1 MVASST
7 DVPGSRPQVWAIGG
21 GKGGTGKSL
30 LASSLGIHLAQTG
43 HRVVLIDGDLG
54 TPNLH
59 TFLGLDPPTVSLS
72 DFIQRRVETLDD
84 AAVETSVPGLSL
96 VSGARNQLDAE
107 SLKHFQKTRLLRLL
121 LELSADVVILDLG
134 AGTSLTTL
142 DLFSPADL
150 GVMVILPEPTSVENA
165 YRFVKSAYFR
175 RLQHLCRLMGYGE
188 ILDLVLRYR
197 EAAVAGSPIAVL
209 EEIDRIDRH
218 AADGL
223 AAQMSGFSPH
233 LVINQTRDGD
243 DAWLGEAME
252 VASRRILRI
261 PLRYA
266 GSVPYDPQLVR
277 CIKDRRPFLAE
288 GSPYS
293 RTATALREIAGT
305 LAGRLG
311 ARPLPML
318 APGSAG
324 TVHLEATSRPAQV
337 SQPAVASRQPVV
349 FQPAV
354 TSRPTLVGGSVA

>member
-1 MVASST
+1 MVATST
-7 DVPGSRPQVWAIGG
+7 EVPGSRPQVWAIGG

-43 HRVVLIDGDLG
+43 RRVVLIDGDLG

-59 TFLGLDPPTVSLS
+59 TFLGLELPDVSLS
-72 DFIQRRVETLDD
+72 DFVQRRVPTLDD
-84 AAVETSVPGLSL
+84 AAVETSVPGLLL

-107 SLKHFQKTRLLRLL
+107 SLKHFQKSRLLRLL

-142 DLFSPADL
+142 DLFAPADL

-165 YRFVKSAYFR
+165 YRFVKGAYSR

-188 ILDLVLRYR
+188 ILDLVLRHR

-243 DAWLGEAME
+243 DAWLGESME
-252 VASRRILRI
+252 VASRRLLRI

-266 GSVPYDPQLVR
+266 GSVPHDPQLVR
-277 CIKDRRPFLAE
+277 CLKDRRTFLAE
-288 GSPYS
+288 ASPCS
-293 RTATALREIAGT
+293 RTATALRDIAGT
-305 LAGRLG
+305 LAARGG
-311 ARPLPML
+311 ATPLPTL
-318 APGSAG
+318 APQSAG
-324 TVHLEATSRPAQV
+324 SLHLELTA
-337 SQPAVASRQPVV
+337 
-349 FQPAV
+349 
-354 TSRPTLVGGSVA
+354 RPTLIGGAAA